1 MTETRKQLL
10 IICPV
15 YNEEVNIDYFF
26 GRLTAT
32 LAQLDTSRYAYRLLF
47 TNNRSTDG
55 TLAKIHALEA
65 KHDWIGHITLSRNH
79 GYQLSLLS
87 GLTTVEA
94 DLYMVCD
101 VDCEDPPEMLHPL
114 LATIEQGH
122 DYAYGIR
129 NNRPDPWLLG
139 KMRRA
144 FYFTLGSLGDYKI
157 IPFMSEFAVFRRQ
170 VRDSLI
176 RGQNSFPFLRAEVGY
191 AGFSIQG
198 VPYRREARKNGVS
211 HYNWVGNFRFATAGI
226 LSSTTFPLRMMLY
239 TLAPAVIWI
248 AGWCG
253 QFATGLAGFE
263 ATVVSLLAGGL
274 TYLCVGTAFLAVYLA
289 RTYQNGLGRARFNI
303 DPNHTSLPDAA
314 HPQAVAATLAPRA
327 RAA

>member
-1 MTETRKQLL
+1 MPSTRQQLL

-15 YNEEVNIDYFF
+15 YNEEVNIEYFF
-26 GRLTAT
+26 GRLLPT
-32 LAQLDTSRYAYRLLF
+32 LEKLDSTRYAYRLLF
-47 TNNRSTDG
+47 TNNRSSDR
-55 TLAKIHALEA
+55 TLEKVQSLQ
-65 KHDWIGHITLSRNH
+65 DQYPWVGYLTLSRNH

-114 LATIEQGH
+114 LEQIEQGH

-144 FYFTLGSLGDYKI
+144 FYFTLRSLGDYNI
-157 IPFMSEFAVFRRQ
+157 VPFMSEFAVFRKT

-176 RGQNSFPFLRAEVGY
+176 RGNNSFPFLRAEVGY
-191 AGFSIQG
+191 AGFSIKG
-198 VPYRREARKNGVS
+198 VPYRREARKNGMS
-211 HYNWVGNFRFATAGI
+211 HYNWAGNFRFAIAGI
-226 LSSTTFPLRMMLY
+226 LSSTTFPLRMMFY
-239 TLAPAVIWI
+239 ALAPLCVWMCTVLGLYASQVIGFEPTVI
-248 AGWCG
+248 ALL
-253 QFATGLAGFE
+253 ATGLF
-263 ATVVSLLAGGL
+263 
-274 TYLCVGTAFLAVYLA
+274 YLCPGAAFLGIYLA
-289 RTYQNGLGRARFNI
+289 RTYQNGLGRPRFNI
-303 DPNHTSLPDAA
+303 DPAYTSLPRSTALLTY
-314 HPQAVAATLAPRA
+314 QA